1 MYRLY
6 QILSVLLGSS
16 VDCER
21 GFSNPNHIKGQ
32 DCNSLGNVHLR
43 HLMSISS
50 FDMSDQ
56 ELNVIHMGTLVE
68 NWRRNKDRRLNHER
82 EDVPLNF

>member
-1 MYRLY
+1 LYRLC
-6 QILSVLLGSS
+6 QILSVLPGSS

-21 GFSNPNHIKGQ
+21 GFSNLNRIKGQ
-32 DCNSLGNVHLR
+32 DRNSLGNDHLR
-43 HLMSISS
+43 HLMRISS

-56 ELNVIHMGTLVE
+56 ELNAIHMGTLVE

-82 EDVPLNF
+82 EDVPLNL